1 VATFPNVISKKIFP
15 KPLTLDHESDIMNTQ
30 RGRTP
35 PKPER
40 KLTMKKATMNTIL
53 TALTAIDPE
62 KYANEIA
69 ELTTELSKGQA
80 QKDKNAEAYESI
92 HALIVEALSDTPVTC
107 GELWESIEENVPDGI
122 TKGKVQYALTHLW
135 QDEIVKIE
143 GKPNT
148 YRRA

>member
-1 VATFPNVISKKIFP
+1 
-15 KPLTLDHESDIMNTQ
+15 
-30 RGRTP
+30 
-35 PKPER
+35 
-40 KLTMKKATMNTIL
+40 MKKVTIE
-53 TALTAIDPE
+53 ALVAYLNGETVTNLD
-62 KYANEIA
+62 EIKA
-69 ELTTELSKGQA
+69 ELEAELNKGKA

-92 HALIVEALSDTPVTC
+92 HSLIVDTLSDTPVTC
-107 GELWESIEENVPDGI
+107 GEVWEAIQNDVPDGI